1 MSILLQCGFEPFSL
15 GSSQKGQHVA
25 AQLLNTNIGLLCTD
39 MLLSLLSA
47 EL

>member
-1 MSILLQCGFEPFSL
+1 MSILLQYGFEPFSL
-15 GSSQKGQHVA
+15 GSSQKGRHA
-25 AQLLNTNIGLLCTD
+25 AVQLLDTIIGLFCTD